1 MHGPAPLRRSS
12 ITRHADRPGFT
23 LIELLVV
30 IAIIALLIGIL
41 LPALGKARAAGQQIV
56 CAANQRS
63 VGQAVAI
70 YVSENDF
77 YPLAYVYAS
86 EPNGETWRVQD
97 QYQGGPDSN
106 GYIHWSYALFS
117 GGDAPE
123 NAFECPTTFNNGAP
137 RTNPGNDEADWEAS
151 QQDLNNNDQ
160 GSASAATLTDRQARR
175 MAITGNAA
183 IFPRNKLTRGP
194 GDQRVDRFVNASRVD
209 SAQRGPAGVILATEF
224 YDSRD
229 GWRSIG
235 EPQGGEGGRFL
246 SKSHRSLNPFVDQ
259 GGGGGDKLYQ
269 TPDFLP
275 TPDGR
280 FVYVK
285 PGDFAEDDPEDR
297 ANAVVDDNNPLNAVG
312 THHGGKVNFVF
323 ADGHVE
329 NLDVKDTVRDQ
340 LWGDRVYS
348 LSGDNRVD
356 LERSRVNWENE

>member
-86 EPNGETWRVQD
+86 DPNVPEWNIED
-97 QYQGGPDSN
+97 QRNNGNRAN

-117 GGDAPE
+117 SGDAPE
-123 NAFECPTTFNNGAP
+123 NAFECPTTFNKGAP
-137 RTNPGNDEADWEAS
+137 RTHPGTKEEDWENGQVDEGTGRAATP
-151 QQDLNNNDQ
+151 
-160 GSASAATLTDRQARR
+160 GSATVTDFQAAR
-175 MAITGNAA
+175 MAVTGNAA
-183 IFPRNKLTRGP
+183 IFPRNKLTRGS
-194 GDQRVDRFVNASRVD
+194 GERRTDRFVNAARVD
-209 SAQRGPAGVILATEF
+209 SAQRGPSGVILATEF
-224 YDSRD
+224 YDTRD
-229 GWRSIG
+229 GWLSVAERS
-235 EPQGGEGGRFL
+235 GGATNWK
-246 SKSHRSLNPFVDQ
+246 SKSHRSVQPFVDL
-259 GGGGGDKLYQ
+259 GGGTDLYNS
-269 TPDFLP
+269 PDFLAA
-275 TPDGR
+275 PDGR
-280 FVYVK
+280 FVYAS
-285 PGDFAEDDPEDR
+285 PDTFREDTPSNRQFAIEDTQ
-297 ANAVVDDNNPLNAVG
+297 NILNAVG

-348 LSGDNRVD
+348 LSGDNRVN
-356 LERSRVNWENE
+356 LERSRDDWINE